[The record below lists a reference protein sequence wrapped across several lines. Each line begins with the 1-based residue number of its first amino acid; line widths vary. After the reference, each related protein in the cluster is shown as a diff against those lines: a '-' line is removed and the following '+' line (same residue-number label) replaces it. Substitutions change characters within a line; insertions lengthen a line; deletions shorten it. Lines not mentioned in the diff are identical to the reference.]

1 MGLGDSR
8 GKLQGICSGGSP
20 HSQCHFFC
28 SGGFLSRSHSLPLSS
43 SAIGLVS
50 LMMKMMIEWG
60 SEQWKKEAFNEEPF
74 VSSADI
80 FRFYPG

>member
-1 MGLGDSR
+1 
-8 GKLQGICSGGSP
+8 
-20 HSQCHFFC
+20 
-28 SGGFLSRSHSLPLSS
+28 
-43 SAIGLVS
+43 
-50 LMMKMMIEWG
+50 MMKMMIEWG